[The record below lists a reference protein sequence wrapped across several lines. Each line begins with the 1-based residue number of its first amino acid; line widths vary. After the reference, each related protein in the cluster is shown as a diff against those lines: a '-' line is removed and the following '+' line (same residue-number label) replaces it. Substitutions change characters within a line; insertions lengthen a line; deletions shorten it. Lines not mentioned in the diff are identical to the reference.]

1 MDEGEVHDGCITCP
15 WHGSVFR
22 LDDGAL
28 VRGPST
34 VDLPVYEARVSPDG
48 VEVRAR

>member
-1 MDEGEVHDGCITCP
+1 MRDGCITCP

-22 LDDGAL
+22 LDDGA
-28 VRGPST
+28 VVQGPST
-34 VDLPVYEARVSPDG
+34 VDLPVYECRVAPDG

>member
-22 LDDGAL
+22 LDNGEL

-34 VDLPVYEARVSPDG
+34 VDLPVYEARVSGDG